1 MRDLRFVWLEITG
14 KCQLTCHHCYAES
27 GPKGGDGAMSP
38 ADWCRVID
46 EVAQLGGR
54 MVQFIGGEPTLYRGL
69 PALVRC
75 ALAQRLE
82 VEVFSNLVHVSGELW
97 ETFIQPGVRLA
108 TSYYSDDAA
117 EHEAITRGRGSH
129 ARTKANISEALRRSV
144 PLRVGLVGVQDGQR
158 VGQAR
163 AELEALGV
171 TEIGSDHLRQV
182 GRGIRQRR
190 PGIDQLCGH
199 CARGK
204 VAVSPN
210 GEVWPCV
217 FARWM
222 PVGNVRRRTLAE
234 VLTSPEMATVTA
246 TLAGRFRVPEM
257 PCVPRMCNPECG
269 PNCGPACTPSCWP
282 HGTGPCG
289 PKGGC
294 VPNYG
299 TCGPDDEDDEE
310 N

>member
-14 KCQLTCHHCYAES
+14 KSQIACNHCYAES
-27 GPKGGDGAMSP
+27 GPTGSDGAMLP

-54 MVQFIGGEPTLYRGL
+54 MVQFIGGEPTLHRGL
-69 PALVRC
+69 PDLVQRALG
-75 ALAQRLE
+75 QGLE
-82 VEVFSNLVHVSGELW
+82 VEVFTNLVHVSWELW
-97 ETFIQPGVRLA
+97 ETFAHRGLRLA
-108 TSYYSDDAA
+108 TSYYSDDAT
-117 EHEAITRGRGSH
+117 EHEAITNGRGSH
-129 ARTKANISEALRRSV
+129 ARTKANITKALRRSI
-144 PLRVGLVGVQDGQR
+144 PLRVGLVDVQDGQR
-158 VGQAR
+158 VTQAR

-171 TEIGSDHLRQV
+171 TEIGTDHLRRV
-182 GRGIRQRR
+182 GRGSQQSQ
-190 PGIDQLCGH
+190 PSIDQLCGH

-210 GEVWPCV
+210 GDVWPCV

-222 PVGNVRRRTLAE
+222 PVGNVQQSTLIE
-234 VLTSPEMATVTA
+234 ILNSPAMTTA
-246 TLAGRFRVPEM
+246 TAMLDSHFPVPET
-257 PCVPRMCNPECG
+257 PCVPRMCDPQCG
-269 PNCGPACTPSCWP
+269 PNCGPACNPSCWP

-299 TCGPDDEDDEE
+299 TCGPDDEDD
-310 N
+310 

>member
-14 KCQLTCHHCYAES
+14 RCQLTCHHCYAES
-27 GPKGGDGAMSP
+27 EPKGSDGAMLP

-54 MVQFIGGEPTLYRGL
+54 MVQFIGGEPTVYRRL
-69 PALVRC
+69 PHLVHRALG
-75 ALAQRLE
+75 QGLE
-82 VEVFSNLVHVSGELW
+82 VEVFSNLVRVSSELW
-97 ETFIQPGVRLA
+97 ETFAHRGVRLA

-129 ARTKANISEALRRSV
+129 ARIKANITEALRRSI
-144 PLRVGLVGVQDGQR
+144 PLRVGLVDVQDGQR
-158 VGQAR
+158 IEQAR
-163 AELEALGV
+163 AELKALGV
-171 TEIGSDHLRQV
+171 TEIGTDHLRQV
-182 GRGIRQRR
+182 GRGIRQLQ
-190 PGIDQLCGH
+190 PSIDQLCGN

-210 GEVWPCV
+210 GDVWPCV

-222 PVGNVRRRTLAE
+222 PVGNVRRGTLME
-234 VLTSPEMATVTA
+234 ILTGPEMATATA
-246 TLAGRFRVPEM
+246 ALADRFPVPEM
-257 PCVPRMCNPECG
+257 PCVPGMCDPQCG
-269 PNCGPACTPSCWP
+269 PNCGPACNPSCWP

-299 TCGPDDEDDEE
+299 TCGPDDEDD
-310 N
+310 